1 MVLQPNIHCDHYP
14 ILYMHTALLISAPPV
29 SVQITDGE
37 MSPTVG
43 QPYQLTCSVSGDE
56 QLRPDNMY
64 NVMYMW
70 TKNSSKQVGIN
81 SDLSLSPLRLSNAAN
96 YTCQV
101 TIGSVYLTGTFVAMN
116 INPFSV
122 RITSEF

>member
-1 MVLQPNIHCDHYP
+1 
-14 ILYMHTALLISAPPV
+14 MHTALLISAPSV

-37 MSPTVG
+37 MSPTAG
-43 QPYQLTCSVSGDE
+43 LSYQLTCSVSGDE

-70 TKNSSKQVGIN
+70 TKNSSEQIGMN
-81 SDLSLSPLRLSNAAN
+81 SDLSLSPLLLSNAAN

-101 TIGSVYLTGTFVAMN
+101 TISSMYLEGTIVAMN